1 MSASAAT
8 VRWGLIGCGDIAAK
22 RVAPALRDSPGSTLA
37 AVARSRAELAAE
49 FAQRHGAR
57 RGYADWR
64 ELLSDRDIDAVYV
77 ATPVRL
83 HAEQAVAAAEAG
95 KHVLCEKPMALDVA
109 GCERMIS
116 AARAHGVKLGVAYYR
131 HHYPV
136 VARLRELIA
145 SGEIGRPVLV
155 QVQAFE
161 LFDPPPA
168 HPRAWLLRKSESGG
182 GPMMDFGCH
191 RIEVLLDLLGP
202 VAEVRGTPTNVRFHD
217 REVEDTCVAH
227 FRFRSGAEAVLAVT
241 HAAQESRDAV
251 QLFASKGSAHV
262 DVLNQGLLRVVT
274 ADGAR
279 EERHPP
285 HANLHQ
291 PLVEDFVDA
300 VRNDRPPIVTGEVG
314 LEVNRVL
321 AAIYNGDDA
330 EVHGRALSQS

>member
-1 MSASAAT
+1 MTASAAT

-22 RVAPALRDSPGSTLA
+22 RVAPALRDSPGSALM
-37 AVARSRAELAAE
+37 AVARARADRAAE

-57 RGYADWR
+57 RWHADWR
-64 ELLSDRDIDAVYV
+64 DLLSDRDIDAVYL

-109 GCERMIS
+109 GGERMIS
-116 AARAHGVKLGVAYYR
+116 AARHHGVKLGVAYYR

-136 VARLRELIA
+136 VARLRQMIA

-161 LFDPPPA
+161 LFDPPPGG
-168 HPRAWLLRKSESGG
+168 PRAWLLKKSESGG

-202 VAEVRGTPTNVRFHD
+202 VVEVRAKPSNVRFPD

-227 FRFRSGAEAVLAVT
+227 LRFRSGAEAVLAVT
-241 HAAQESRDAV
+241 HAAQESRDAL
-251 QLFASKGSAHV
+251 QLFATGGSAHV
-262 DVLNQGLLRVVT
+262 DVLNQGTLRIVT
-274 ADGAR
+274 TDGIR

-291 PLVEDFVDA
+291 PLVEDFVAA
-300 VRNDRPPIVTGEVG
+300 VRDGREPTVTGEIG

-321 AAIYNGDDA
+321 ATIYNT
-330 EVHGRALSQS
+330 